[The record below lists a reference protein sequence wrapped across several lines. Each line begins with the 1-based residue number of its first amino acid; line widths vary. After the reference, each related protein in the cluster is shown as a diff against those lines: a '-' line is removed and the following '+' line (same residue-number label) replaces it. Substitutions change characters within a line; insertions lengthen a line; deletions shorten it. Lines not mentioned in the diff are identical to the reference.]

1 MTSVKEFFDNARFYD
16 ERMSSLLEMKKS
28 ILESTLRLTKAAKKV
43 NVQSSN
49 RNTTEDSIITY
60 IAEVKKIDDAISALE
75 NARQD
80 VVDLICCVN
89 DFRYQTVLRLR
100 YLENLKWESIAD
112 RMGYDIR
119 RVYRIHINALAVA
132 SKLMNQ

>member
-28 ILESTLRLTKAAKKV
+28 ILESTLRLTKAAKNV

-80 VVDLICCVN
+80 VVDLICGVN